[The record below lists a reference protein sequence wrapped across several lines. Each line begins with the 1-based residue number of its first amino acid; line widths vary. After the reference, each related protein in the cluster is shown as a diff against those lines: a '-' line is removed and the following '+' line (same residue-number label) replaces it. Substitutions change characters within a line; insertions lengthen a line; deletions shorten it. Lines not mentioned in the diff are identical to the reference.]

1 MTSPSTITGESLLKR
16 GSAVSKEVAGRFL
29 SGRLAEEDAV
39 KLSGSLATLR
49 SATNHLEG
57 TERFEAAH
65 KALDYAGR
73 VQRVFFRRNCAL
85 QESNGTY
92 SQQCPVALAHTRI
105 GISMGAIIDESN
117 CSICGQD
124 PDLCSHISGRNY
136 EGSPCYRIITKF
148 RLDHVALVEHPDFPD
163 ARVTASPVDLADI
176 IQELGPVPPLGTPIY
191 CDRCL
196 SSCQGVRRPFQK
208 L

>member
-1 MTSPSTITGESLLKR
+1 MTSPSTINGESLLER
-16 GSAVSKEVAGRFL
+16 GSAVAKEVAGRFL
-29 SGRLAEEDAV
+29 NGHLTKGDAD

-57 TERFEAAH
+57 TARFEAAH

-73 VQRVFFRRNCAL
+73 VQRVLFPRNCAL

-105 GISMGAIIDESN
+105 GISIGAIIEESS

-124 PDLCSHISGRNY
+124 PDFCSHISGRDY

-148 RLDHVALVEHPDFPD
+148 KLDHVALVEHPDFPD
-163 ARVTASPVDLADI
+163 ARITASPVDLVDI
-176 IQELGPVPPLGTPIY
+176 IKELGTIPPPETPIY

-196 SSCQGVRRPFQK
+196 SSCEGVSWPFLK
-208 L
+208 I